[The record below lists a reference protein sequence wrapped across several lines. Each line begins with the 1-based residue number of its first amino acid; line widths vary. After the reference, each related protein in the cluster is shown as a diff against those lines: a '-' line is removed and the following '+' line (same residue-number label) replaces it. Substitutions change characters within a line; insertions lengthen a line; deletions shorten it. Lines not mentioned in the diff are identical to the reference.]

1 MIHKGVPFPTLLS
14 RRLKISLLTV
24 LAHHSLHI
32 LECGDFSESAGQDM
46 MLRMKG
52 LEAMV
57 LTELDFRIVSGRAA
71 ATLIID
77 QAFTFV
83 SYDAIQCCGDTYLK
97 QSL

>member
-57 LTELDFRIVSGRAA
+57 LMELNFRIESD
-71 ATLIID
+71 ID

-83 SYDAIQCCGDTYLK
+83 SSRMFIRNIEPSIVLLTI
-97 QSL
+97 

>member
-1 MIHKGVPFPTLLS
+1 M
-14 RRLKISLLTV
+14 

-57 LTELDFRIVSGRAA
+57 LMELNFRIESDRA

-83 SYDAIQCCGDTYLK
+83 SSRTFIRNIQPSIVLLTI
-97 QSL
+97 

>member
-52 LEAMV
+52 LEATV
-57 LTELDFRIVSGRAA
+57 LMELDFTIESDRA

-77 QAFTFV
+77 LAFTFV
-83 SYDAIQCCGDTYLK
+83 SSRMFIRNIEPSIVLLTI
-97 QSL
+97 